1 MKKIGTYLAF
11 PLLVI
16 LILLLYGFSL
26 KRNQQKKVQKIEVQ
40 FEGGENEFLTHE
52 SVNKLLIQN
61 NEEFK
66 NQPKSVID
74 LHELENLISANPY
87 VEEAVVFLTP
97 RGLLKTQIKQ
107 REPLARIIT
116 NNESYYIDKYGVKIP
131 LSSNHSA
138 RVPLVLGVNS
148 FKDVKEITQL
158 VNYFFEDDFLKKEIV
173 AMKKM
178 PNDEYVFNVR
188 SGDYKINFGK
198 CVNIDKKIK
207 KIKAFYN
214 KALLDKTIHN
224 YKTINVKYHNQV
236 VCTKQHQVGK
246 AKSLGVKRGVVN
258 NITQTIQSIQQAVD
272 EAESVSGQKI
282 EEVVVGIAGQHIRS
296 LHHSDYITR
305 TKSDEVIEAKDIN
318 DLENQVHKL
327 VMLPGEEIIHVLPQ
341 EFKVDSQADI
351 KEPIGMYGGR
361 LEANFHVVVG
371 QVSSIRNIGRCV
383 KSAGLSLSDITLEP
397 LASASAVLS
406 REEKEAG
413 VALIDIGGGTTDLAI
428 FKDGIIRH
436 TAVIP
441 FGGNVIT
448 EDIKEGCSIIEK
460 QAELLKV
467 KFGSAWPGENKETE
481 IVSIPGEHVY
491 LEIKN
496 YGHET
501 QKGKLIAGIV
511 LTGGGSQLKHLRQL
525 VEYITGM
532 DARIGFPNENLA
544 GESDDNLSSPSY
556 ATAVGL
562 LMEGLSKP
570 EIERVVEEKVVTE
583 ASFQPIESVEKESIV
598 IEDKQVEPKRRAKSF
613 FDKFTERFKEFLD
626 NAE

>member
-1 MKKIGTYLAF
+1 MENNKIAVGLDIGTTKIVAMIGRKNEYD
-11 PLLVI
+11 
-16 LILLLYGFSL
+16 
-26 KRNQQKKVQKIEVQ
+26 KIEVV
-40 FEGGENEFLTHE
+40 G
-52 SVNKLLIQN
+52 I
-61 NEEFK
+61 
-66 NQPKSVID
+66 
-74 LHELENLISANPY
+74 
-87 VEEAVVFLTP
+87 
-97 RGLLKTQIKQ
+97 
-107 REPLARIIT
+107 
-116 NNESYYIDKYGVKIP
+116 
-131 LSSNHSA
+131 
-138 RVPLVLGVNS
+138 
-148 FKDVKEITQL
+148 
-158 VNYFFEDDFLKKEIV
+158 
-173 AMKKM
+173 
-178 PNDEYVFNVR
+178 
-188 SGDYKINFGK
+188 
-198 CVNIDKKIK
+198 
-207 KIKAFYN
+207 
-214 KALLDKTIHN
+214 
-224 YKTINVKYHNQV
+224 
-236 VCTKQHQVGK
+236 GK
-246 AKSLGVKRGVVN
+246 AKSLGVKRGVVS

-272 EAESVSGQKI
+272 EAESVSGVKI

-305 TKSDEVIEAKDIN
+305 NNADEVIDENDIEN
-318 DLENQVHKL
+318 LVNQVHKL

-383 KSAGLSLSDITLEP
+383 KSAGLNLSEITLEP

-406 REEKEAG
+406 QEEKEAG

-436 TAVIP
+436 TAVVP

-448 EDIKEGCSIIEK
+448 DDIKEGCSIIEK
-460 QAELLKV
+460 QAELLKI

-481 IVSIPGEHVY
+481 IVSIPGLRGREPKEITLKNLSKIIHARVQEIIEHVY

-501 QKGKLIAGIV
+501 AKGKLIAGIV

-532 DARIGFPNENLA
+532 DARIGFPNEHLA
-544 GESDDNLSSPSY
+544 GDSDDTLSSPSY

-562 LMEGLSKP
+562 LMEGLEHHTKEEATEDDHQ
-570 EIERVVEEKVVTE
+570 EIVEVNHEENKQVVQTIKEEKAT
-583 ASFQPIESVEKESIV
+583 SNK
-598 IEDKQVEPKRRAKSF
+598 KSF
-613 FDKFTERFKEFLD
+613 FEKFTDGLKDFLD